1 VEVDLSDWVLLL
13 HQEDS
18 DASAPVDHAAL
29 AANFFAWTDG
39 LRRAG
44 KLIAVERLGTD
55 FGKTVRKRGGEVVVD
70 GPFTEGK
77 EGVVG
82 LFVVRATSFDE
93 AVTIARTCPLVAV
106 GGSVEVRRG
115 EPVDG

>member
-1 VEVDLSDWVLLL
+1 MSDWLLLL
-13 HQEDS
+13 HQEES
-18 DASAPVDHAAL
+18 DVSRPEDHAAL
-29 AANFFAWTDG
+29 AARFFAWTDG

-44 KLIAVERLGTD
+44 KLLVVERLGTD
-55 FGKTVRKRGGEVVVD
+55 FGKTVRKRGGNIVVD

-82 LFVVRATSFDE
+82 LFIVRAADYDE
-93 AVTIARTCPLVAV
+93 AVEIAKTCPLIAI
-106 GGSVEVRRG
+106 GGSVEVRKG